1 MFSWLADWVITTPLT
16 DVSRTFLGSA
26 SVVPPLVQTIHL
38 TGVILLT
45 ACVVFPSLSVVT
57 STSAHFKYQLMR
69 AYCLRGFIA
78 GMVLML
84 MSGLPFL
91 LARPHRYATNPV
103 FAIKAALLV
112 LALPLAVLILRRY
125 QRSLISDWPERL
137 LALLTLM
144 LWVALILAGR
154 WIAYSEYLFWPEDY

>member
-16 DVSRTFLGSA
+16 DASRTFLGSA

-84 MSGLPFL
+84 ISGLPFL